1 MSKNK
6 AHKLKQC
13 CHLAGTPHITGGGGR
28 KAVTLWFNKFF
39 FSSTTKYVCLK
50 ISCDPSIWRLKSELL
65 HLKCQKKSL
74 VTLKY
79 NGHSI
84 MSYQCHTA
92 VTNLRHTYDQSF
104 PSKGCFFCF
113 FFYCFTARVQFLWS
127 WFFVCRDLLK
137 KKLVFSRQ
145 PSSPFFLG
153 LSKHGFFCRF
163 FKSLSV
169 VSVDSS
175 IYKLPTCHPN
185 GLASREAKKREPP
198 LEQSSPPPVPRRAW
212 TAEERSSPPPPPSQ
226 PTNSL

>member
-1 MSKNK
+1 M
-6 AHKLKQC
+6 ATVL
-13 CHLAGTPHITGGGGR
+13 
-28 KAVTLWFNKFF
+28 
-39 FSSTTKYVCLK
+39 
-50 ISCDPSIWRLKSELL
+50 
-65 HLKCQKKSL
+65 
-74 VTLKY
+74 
-79 NGHSI
+79 
-84 MSYQCHTA
+84 CHTNVILLSQICVIHMTRA
-92 VTNLRHTYDQSF
+92 FQVRDV
-104 PSKGCFFCF
+104 FFV

-153 LSKHGFFCRF
+153 LSKHRFFCRF

-226 PTNSL
+226 PTVSL